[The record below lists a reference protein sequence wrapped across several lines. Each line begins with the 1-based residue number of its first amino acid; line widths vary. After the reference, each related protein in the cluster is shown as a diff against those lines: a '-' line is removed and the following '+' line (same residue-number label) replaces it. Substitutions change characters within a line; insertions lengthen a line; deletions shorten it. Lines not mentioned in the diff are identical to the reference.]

1 MGGERLLTSVVGSY
15 PQPDWLIDREA
26 LRGRLPPRV
35 RASELWRVPEQF
47 LQAAQDDAT
56 ELAIRDMERAGVDI
70 MSDGEVRRESYSN
83 RFATALAGVDFN
95 NPGVALD
102 RTGRENP
109 VPRVIGPIR
118 RVRSI
123 QVRDVEFLRR
133 HTNQRIKVTIPG
145 PFTATQQAQNDYY
158 PEEESLAIAY
168 AEAINEEIRDLF
180 VAGADIV
187 QLDEPYVQARPKIA
201 REYAIKS
208 INRALEGI
216 EGTTAI
222 HVCFGYAYA
231 VKEKPSGY
239 SFLPE
244 LENCITQQV
253 SIEAAQAK
261 LDLSVLKQLSSKTII
276 LGVLDLGDR
285 NVESPDIV
293 AGRIRNALNY
303 VPPERLV
310 LAPDWGMKYL
320 PRDVAFGKLTSMVK
334 GAKIVR
340 NELE

>member
-1 MGGERLLTSVVGSY
+1 M
-15 PQPDWLIDREA
+15 
-26 LRGRLPPRV
+26 
-35 RASELWRVPEQF
+35 
-47 LQAAQDDAT
+47 
-56 ELAIRDMERAGVDI
+56 
-70 MSDGEVRRESYSN
+70 
-83 RFATALAGVDFN
+83 
-95 NPGVALD
+95 
-102 RTGRENP
+102 
-109 VPRVIGPIR
+109 
-118 RVRSI
+118 
-123 QVRDVEFLRR
+123 
-133 HTNQRIKVTIPG
+133 
-145 PFTATQQAQNDYY
+145 
-158 PEEESLAIAY
+158 
-168 AEAINEEIRDLF
+168 
-180 VAGADIV
+180 

-222 HVCFGYAYA
+222 HVYFGYAYA

-310 LAPDWGMKYL
+310 LAPDCGMKYL
-320 PRDVAFGKLTSMVK
+320 PRDVAFGKLPSMVK

-340 NELE
+340 SELE